1 MNETKNKSKLRRIP
15 SRGAYDKET
24 IYNILDQEFLCH
36 VGFVYEGYPVVI
48 PTMFGRRDD
57 TIILHGSAVSRM
69 LKTLEEGIPVSICV
83 SRLNGLVLARS
94 AFHHSLNYQSVV
106 LFGTALEIEDPT
118 GKMAAL
124 KVVSDQMLPGRW
136 EEARHPTENEL
147 KATKVLEVK
156 IEEASSK
163 VRTGPPGD
171 DAPDYELDIWAGV
184 VPVRQ
189 VFDLPNPDP
198 NLKEGVDLASSL
210 KNLVR
215 DL

>member
-171 DAPDYELDIWAGV
+171 DAPDYELDIWARV